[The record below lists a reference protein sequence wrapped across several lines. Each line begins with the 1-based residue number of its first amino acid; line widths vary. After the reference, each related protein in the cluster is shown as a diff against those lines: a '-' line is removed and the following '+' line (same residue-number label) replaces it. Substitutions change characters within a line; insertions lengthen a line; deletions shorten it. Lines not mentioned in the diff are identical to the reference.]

1 MLRSMTHQEF
11 RALLR
16 TVLQS
21 FLNCIEGLQ
30 TLNGNITEVTKG
42 TRFVVRAYI
51 ATGCSFILPIAR
63 WRCHQSSRQYTI
75 LCLTRFPPP

>member
-1 MLRSMTHQEF
+1 MCPLFIAISFSSWISMLRSMTHQEF

-30 TLNGNITEVTKG
+30 TLNDNITELTKG
-42 TRFVVRAYI
+42 TRFVVKAYI
-51 ATGCSFILPIAR
+51 TTGCSFIL
-63 WRCHQSSRQYTI
+63 
-75 LCLTRFPPP
+75 

>member
-1 MLRSMTHQEF
+1 MRPLFIAISFSSWISMLRSMTHQEF

-30 TLNGNITEVTKG
+30 TLNDNITELTKG
-42 TRFVVRAYI
+42 TRFVVKAYI
-51 ATGCSFILPIAR
+51 TTGCSFIP
-63 WRCHQSSRQYTI
+63 
-75 LCLTRFPPP
+75 